1 MFVRTRT
8 RERDDDVSRSVDHA
22 RSLMAA
28 LNAELD
34 GRSSYAGRGTASS
47 GGGAAPPA
55 DGRRQHSTRDDSSGT
70 RVKDALASSFGSR
83 LAALTVSDTEWAAS
97 HTAAPA
103 TADADRDTAAGY
115 SSDKL
120 SAHDAQSEE
129 PSGAVQL
136 SDWLA
141 ALRLDRFLEHF
152 IALGVVDLIDLAEV
166 RESDLEAAQMPR
178 LQCRRFAAAVQELT
192 PPATP
197 RPSTSAPPSAWL
209 AWLRLEAYAEA
220 FEALGVQVPADF
232 VDVTSDDLNAMRM
245 LPLQQRRFVSGRPEL
260 GGAAAAA
267 KAAGARAAAASP
279 GSRVAEWLAVLRLS
293 PYGPSLSALGVEDVQ
308 DLAEV
313 PMRDVLD
320 MGMPPLAQ
328 RRFALAASRA
338 AQRPGGL
345 PLGPD
350 AAVAAMAAQAAACA
364 DAREWLDALRLG
376 GYAALLI
383 GGLGVEHP
391 WDFKEVTEDDC
402 DNRIRMAPLQR
413 ARFFAAAAATP
424 DAPPLQTAGG
434 RRQAT
439 GLAAVTAWLAAS
451 RLTRYQSALVAL
463 GVTSPLCCTELILPD
478 DLDALQMPPLH
489 QRRFLAACSAT
500 DTGAKAPLP
509 TLDAAPAAWLTAIRC
524 EQYTEAFA
532 SLGVASSADFA
543 EILLSDLNDM
553 GLPLL
558 HRRRFAAA
566 AAAAHAALTACSRDA
581 ASCLAAA
588 AAARDVG
595 DWLATLRLSRVEP
608 AFEALGVERVHD
620 FCELLPGDL
629 RDVGLLPI
637 ETRRFKQAVSQ
648 LLRRGE

>member
-8 RERDDDVSRSVDHA
+8 RERDDDVLRSVDHA
-22 RSLMAA
+22 QRLVAA

-34 GRSSYAGRGTASS
+34 GRSAYAGRGTAR
-47 GGGAAPPA
+47 GGAAPG
-55 DGRRQHSTRDDSSGT
+55 GRPSARGDDSRARASQ
-70 RVKDALASSFGSR
+70 DAPFAASFGSR
-83 LAALTVSDTEWAAS
+83 LAALTVSDVERAATQS
-97 HTAAPA
+97 AAPA
-103 TADADRDTAAGY
+103 HHHDTAPGHPGDTALTHGAHADEAGP
-115 SSDKL
+115 
-120 SAHDAQSEE
+120 
-129 PSGAVQL
+129 PSGAPAL
-136 SDWLA
+136 ADWLA

-152 IALGVVDLIDLAEV
+152 VALGVVDLVDLAEV
-166 RESDLEAAQMPR
+166 KDTDLEEAQMPR

-197 RPSTSAPPSAWL
+197 RPSVSAPPNAWL
-209 AWLRLEAYAEA
+209 AWLRLEAYADA

-232 VDVTSDDLNAMRM
+232 VDVTDDDLHAMRM
-245 LPLQQRRFVSGRPEL
+245 LPLQQRRFRSGRPEL
-260 GGAAAAA
+260 GGAAAAS

-293 PYGPSLSALGVEDVQ
+293 PYGPSLSQLGVEDVQ

-313 PMRDVLD
+313 PLHDVLA

-338 AQRPGGL
+338 AQRPGGM

-350 AAVAAMAAQAAACA
+350 AAVAAVAAQAASCA

-391 WDFKEVTEDDC
+391 WDFKEVTKDDC
-402 DNRIRMAPLQR
+402 DNRIRMPPLQR
-413 ARFFAAAAATP
+413 TRFFAAAAATP
-424 DAPPLQTAGG
+424 DAPPPPATGG
-434 RRQAT
+434 RRQTT
-439 GLAAVTAWLAAS
+439 GLAAVTAWLAAA

-463 GVTSPLCCTELILPD
+463 GVTSPLCCTELIVPD

-489 QRRFLAACSAT
+489 QRRYLAACSAT
-500 DTGAKAPLP
+500 GTDTKAPLP
-509 TLDAAPAAWLTAIRC
+509 TLDATPAAWLAAIRC
-524 EQYTEAFA
+524 EQYTEAFSA
-532 SLGVASSADFA
+532 LGVASSADFA
-543 EILLSDLNDM
+543 EILLSDLTDM

-566 AAAAHAALTACSRDA
+566 AAAAHGALTASSRDSA
-581 ASCLAAA
+581 ACLAAA
-588 AAARDVG
+588 ATARDVG

-629 RDVGLLPI
+629 KDVGLLPL
-637 ETRRFKQAVSQ
+637 ETRRFRLAVAQ

>member
-1 MFVRTRT
+1 MFVRT

-22 RSLMAA
+22 RSLVAA

-34 GRSSYAGRGTASS
+34 GRSSHVGRGTATS
-47 GGGAAPPA
+47 GGGGAPPSTH
-55 DGRRQHSTRDDSSGT
+55 GRRLHSTRDDNSGA

-83 LAALTVSDTEWAAS
+83 LAALTVSDAERGVAS
-97 HTAAPA
+97 HAAAPA
-103 TADADRDTAAGY
+103 HADPGSAAGR

-120 SAHDAQSEE
+120 STTFDAQSE
-129 PSGAVQL
+129 L
-136 SDWLA
+136 SSARTPLADWLS
-141 ALRLDRFLEHF
+141 ALRLDRFGEHF
-152 IALGVVDLIDLAEV
+152 VALGVVDLIDLAEV

-178 LQCRRFAAAVQELT
+178 LQCRRFAAAVQELSL
-192 PPATP
+192 PATP

-220 FEALGVQVPADF
+220 FEKLGVQVPADL
-232 VDVTSDDLNAMRM
+232 VDVTSDDLNAMHM
-245 LPLQQRRFVSGRPEL
+245 MPLQQRRFVSGRPEL

-293 PYGPSLSALGVEDVQ
+293 PYGPSLGALGVEDVQ

-350 AAVAAMAAQAAACA
+350 AAVAAVAAQAASCG

-402 DNRIRMAPLQR
+402 DSRIRMPPLQR
-413 ARFFAAAAATP
+413 TRFFVAAAATP
-424 DAPPLQTAGG
+424 DVPPPPQTA

-439 GLAAVTAWLAAS
+439 GLAAVTAWLAAA

-463 GVTSPLCCTELILPD
+463 GVTSPLCCTELIVPD

-500 DTGAKAPLP
+500 GTDAKALLP
-509 TLDAAPAAWLTAIRC
+509 TLDATPAAWLAAIRC
-524 EQYTEAFA
+524 EQYTDAF
-532 SLGVASSADFA
+532 STLGVASSADFA

-558 HRRRFAAA
+558 HRRRFAGA
-566 AAAAHAALTACSRDA
+566 AAAAHAALTASARDA
-581 ASCLAAA
+581 AACLAAA

-620 FCELLPGDL
+620 FVELLPGDL
-629 RDVGLLPI
+629 QDVGLLPI

-648 LLRRGE
+648 LLRRVE